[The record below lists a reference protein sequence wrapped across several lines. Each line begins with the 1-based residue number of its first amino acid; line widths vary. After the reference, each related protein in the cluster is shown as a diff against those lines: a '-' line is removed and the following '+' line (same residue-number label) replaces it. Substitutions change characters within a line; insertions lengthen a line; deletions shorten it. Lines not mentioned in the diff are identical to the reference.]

1 MVLSELEN
9 GKQFTVHRIRLTGEV
24 GKRLA
29 DMGFTRGVKGY
40 TVRCALPG
48 DPIQVRLLNY
58 CVSIRKAEAAGIE
71 IEPGDPAA
79 VPAECDKRDCCDKV
93 RHGR

>member
-1 MVLSELEN
+1 MLLSELEN
-9 GKQFTVHRIRLTGEV
+9 GKQFIVRRIKLSGEV

-29 DMGFTRGVKGY
+29 DMGFTRGVKGF

-71 IEPGDPAA
+71 IEAGDIVANPA
-79 VPAECDKRDCCDKV
+79 VCDKCDCCDKV
-93 RHGR
+93 HHEH